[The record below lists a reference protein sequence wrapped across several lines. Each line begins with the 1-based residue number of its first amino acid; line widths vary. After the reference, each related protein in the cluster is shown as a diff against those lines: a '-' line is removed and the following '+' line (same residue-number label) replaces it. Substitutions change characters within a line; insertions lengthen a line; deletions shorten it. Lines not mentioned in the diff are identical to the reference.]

1 MSTVPVAA
9 RLSATQMKDDFAK
22 VRGEAGAVNAF
33 LGKDAELKAKLG
45 DWMATVDA
53 RLEQLGSAF
62 ETATAMFK
70 KLAASYGE
78 ETEGESPVTVEAYFG
93 VLATFMRD
101 WARVC
106 KEVEEQHNTEI
117 RRQQQ
122 DAKKAFI
129 GGKVA
134 DGKFADGLLAQ
145 MQNGEFFQS
154 RLKKQAAGGADLQH
168 AAADVA
174 SKTPIAALDAAVA
187 GRPNPAIREKEK
199 ELALQGLRAE
209 GDAPEPAAPEPAVAT
224 QPGATEPAA
233 STAPAAAPAAATA
246 PATEPAAATSPAAS
260 AVASP
265 RLGTQSSKK
274 SSGKRSK

>member
-209 GDAPEPAAPEPAVAT
+209 GDAPEPAVATAPAVA
-224 QPGATEPAA
+224 PAV
-233 STAPAAAPAAATA
+233 AAA